1 MAKFTRFDP
10 RNKKQYKKNFDHDKH
25 MHHDQSKKPKYDKLK
40 YYAEDYVQSR
50 PSQTEDVHTRES

>member
-1 MAKFTRFDP
+1 
-10 RNKKQYKKNFDHDKH
+10 

-40 YYAEDYVQSR
+40 YYAEDYIQSR